1 MASFGPAKRSHFW
14 PPKIGSWAHFWAF
27 FGGILGHENRPVL
40 GRQSGQFRVQILDP
54 FWELQ
59 VLVLCSSLSANMDQF
74 WALNWVHLWGS
85 SSFLGNQTLV
95 LLPIW
100 APRFRFWCLFGSAST
115 ICSLSF
121 GFLPPPRLLTKVVAF
136 LQWEN
141 CSRDADDTPHL
152 SQCTYLWVTLHSS

>member
-27 FGGILGHENRPVL
+27 FWRILGHENRPVL

-59 VLVLCSSLSANMDQF
+59 VLVLCSSLSASMDQF

-85 SSFLGNQTLV
+85 GSFVWATKLEFCCPFGLQDSDSGASSG
-95 LLPIW
+95 
-100 APRFRFWCLFGSAST
+100 
-115 ICSLSF
+115 
-121 GFLPPPRLLTKVVAF
+121 PRLQSATRRPWAAEHMF
-136 LQWEN
+136 LIFWTAASPEASDEGRCIPTMGKLQQG
-141 CSRDADDTPHL
+141 CG
-152 SQCTYLWVTLHSS
+152 